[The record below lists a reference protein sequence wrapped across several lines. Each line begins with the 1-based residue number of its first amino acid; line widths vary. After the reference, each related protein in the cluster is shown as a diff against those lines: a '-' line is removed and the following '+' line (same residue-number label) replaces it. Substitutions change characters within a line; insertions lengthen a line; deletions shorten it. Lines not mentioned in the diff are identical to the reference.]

1 MNYLYSRFAYF
12 LFLIFLSL
20 STAYAQEYEGR
31 VVGIADGDTLV
42 LLTPEK
48 RQIKVRLAEIGLW
61 GATEQKMDLSF
72 TKAVQTVRYV
82 PISGILS
89 ARPQAVIVV
98 SCSSVLLINQ

>member
-61 GATEQKMDLSF
+61 GATEQKTDLSF

-82 PISGILS
+82 PVSGILS